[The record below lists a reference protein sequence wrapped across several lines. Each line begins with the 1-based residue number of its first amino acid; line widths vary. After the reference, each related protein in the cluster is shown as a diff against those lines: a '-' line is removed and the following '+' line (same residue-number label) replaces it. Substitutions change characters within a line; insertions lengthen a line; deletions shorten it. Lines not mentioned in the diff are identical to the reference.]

1 MTWREKNFNSRG
13 EEEKGSN
20 LPGDIVSGGKMLPPW
35 PDRMN
40 FMREERDCV

>member
-20 LPGDIVSGGKMLPPW
+20 LPGNILSGGKMLPPW
-35 PDRMN
+35 PDGIN
-40 FMREERDCV
+40 FMGEDLGCE